1 MISATNTVALSF
13 REAEQLAPERLAG
26 NPHVS
31 QADKIA
37 IASKHFEAIL
47 VRQFLTE
54 AQKPLLAPKGQMS
67 GATSEIY
74 RDMMTDTLANQISK
88 SGTLGLARQFQ
99 AQFTPH
105 AKDAAGDVAAN
116 AKPVAQPQ

>member
-1 MISATNTVALSF
+1 MLSPTNTVALSF
-13 REAEQLAPERLAG
+13 REAEQLAPEKLAG

-31 QADKIA
+31 EADKIS

-105 AKDAAGDVAAN
+105 AKDAAAG
-116 AKPVAQPQ
+116 AKPATQPQ